1 MSDPGNDEV
10 EKLLKKLESRLT
22 DEYRQATF
30 EVREKLHDYLKRFR
44 AKDAIKRQAVADG
57 LITQADYIAWRQGQM
72 MAGRRWQDMV
82 HTLAEDLT
90 KCDMKARSIVYGFM
104 PEAYSTNFN
113 YTTFTIEQ
121 QGAVDTSFTLYSRE
135 TVERLVRDNPQLL
148 PSPVPWGDLAKKLA
162 EDKSLRWNM
171 QKLNSAILQGVLQGE
186 SIPKIAARVET
197 VGAMDHK
204 QAIRAARTA
213 MTGAQNAGR
222 VDAMRRAASKGVK
235 QTRVWLATLDMRTRH
250 EHRVLDGQRRD
261 IDEPFEVDGYKLRFP
276 GDPEAPGHLIYNCR
290 CTLITQVKGFEYD
303 IRGFD
308 LRNDPNVE
316 KMTYDEWKKSRKEKP
331 NPITLPEDKAK
342 AIRGAY
348 INEYKKLAKGRTK

>member
-10 EKLLKKLESRLT
+10 EKLLKRLESRLT

-30 EVREKLHDYLKRFR
+30 EVREKLHDYLRRFR
-44 AKDAIKRQAVADG
+44 IKDAIKRQAVANG

-72 MAGRRWQDMV
+72 MAGRRWQDML
-82 HTLAEDLT
+82 HTLGEDLT
-90 KCDMKARSIVYGFM
+90 KCDMKARSIVFGFM

-113 YTTFTIEQ
+113 YTTFQIEK
-121 QGAVDTSFTLYSRE
+121 QGAIDTSFTLYSRE
-135 TVERLVRDNPQLL
+135 TVERLVRDNPQIL

-171 QKLNSAILQGVLQGE
+171 QHLNSAILQGVLQGE

-197 VGAMDHK
+197 VGEMNHK

-222 VDAMRRAASKGVK
+222 IDAMRRAREKGVK
-235 QTRVWLATLDMRTRH
+235 LKKVWLATLDMRTRH

-261 IDEPFEVDGYKLRFP
+261 IDEPFEVEGYKIKFP
-276 GDPEAPGHLIYNCR
+276 GDPEAPGHLVYNCR
-290 CTLITQVKGFEYD
+290 CTLISQVKGFEYD
-303 IRGFD
+303 IQGFGIRSD
-308 LRNDPNVE
+308 DHL
-316 KMTYDEWKKSRKEKP
+316 KGMTYEQWKKSRREKP
-331 NPITLPEDKAK
+331 NPIDLPEKKAA
-342 AIRGAY
+342 AIKGAY
-348 INEYKKLAKGRTK
+348 IAEYKKLKGD